1 MNLHVHDT
9 ISKICNLKQSH
20 PDTKDNISE
29 KQSYSKVRKVCEKV
43 HAKVT
48 FNKMA
53 QVGIISKAQKE
64 QKDFKISKCSL
75 QQYLKNPKCWR
86 VGDPFAF
93 LLSIVAKHQKIE
105 RGPYTD
111 SHRGIWTI

>member
-9 ISKICNLKQSH
+9 ISKICTLKQSH

-29 KQSYSKVRKVCEKV
+29 KQSYSEVRNVCEKV

-53 QVGIISKAQKE
+53 QVGIISKAQKQ
-64 QKDFKISKCSL
+64 QKDFKMSKCSL
-75 QQYLKNPKCWR
+75 LQYLKNPKRWTELAR
-86 VGDPFAF
+86 
-93 LLSIVAKHQKIE
+93 
-105 RGPYTD
+105 RGPFRIFIIHCCKT
-111 SHRGIWTI
+111 SKS